1 MCGTTAR
8 QARKIPVRSMSIV
21 CCHCSRDIS
30 INGASARIPAELTR
44 MSMRPWAARTSCTA
58 ASTDAWACDV
68 QGYRAGCTDGFGCLL
83 GRLGAAVGDH
93 DGRSLDAEGLGDR
106 RADPSGAT
114 DDERHLAGQD
124 WPNGAHGVLTGGIRS
139 PCDSVRAA
147 ARWGVSPKLSGLR
160 RDASPMTRT
169 EVLSDE
175 MWAQIE
181 PVLPALKGSMGR
193 PMRQHRPLVEG
204 RSTAT
209 GQVSPG
215 VICRRSSVRGRR
227 CGSGITASPPMA
239 PGTRF

>member
-1 MCGTTAR
+1 
-8 QARKIPVRSMSIV
+8 
-21 CCHCSRDIS
+21 
-30 INGASARIPAELTR
+30 
-44 MSMRPWAARTSCTA
+44 MRPWAARTSCTA

-147 ARWGVSPKLSGLR
+147 ARWGVSPKLSGFEARQADNVQLLR
-160 RDASPMTRT
+160 PGRDRHRDLDLALT
-169 EVLSDE
+169 D
-175 MWAQIE
+175 
-181 PVLPALKGSMGR
+181 VLPAAGFTANEVLA
-193 PMRQHRPLVEG
+193 LVAGGED
-204 RSTAT
+204 SW
-209 GQVSPG
+209 SPAGHG
-215 VICRRSSVRGRR
+215 V
-227 CGSGITASPPMA
+227 
-239 PGTRF
+239 